1 MLRIVARVL
10 IAPGAAGGP
19 TRERLSGRH
28 TSGPTKPLAQRHW
41 PNQNVS
47 ELRGKKLDTGRHGK
61 QPKPIFS
68 RDAIQTK
75 NNFNDLIC

>member
-10 IAPGAAGGP
+10 IAPGAASGP

-47 ELRGKKLDTGRHGK
+47 ELRGKKLDDTRHRQTRK
-61 QPKPIFS
+61 TTQTDFQPW
-68 RDAIQTK
+68 RDPNQK
-75 NNFNDLIC
+75 